1 MKALFVGLVL
11 ISSNS
16 FAHDSSHTRDSCN
29 IDINGGVSISQSNI
43 KFLKNDKSLYKIEKD
58 HSLIINGEEVSL
70 TSSQQSIITQFSTD
84 IRALIPQ
91 AKNVATDA
99 LTLASE
105 GVSLVFNEL
114 LGENNAVVE
123 DLATHFNMI
132 NQEIEESF
140 AMNKTVHFN
149 EDGFSSDEFFGD
161 EFEERI
167 EAAVEQTIQNSI
179 GSVMIAVGQELLFS
193 GGNMDAFETKME
205 SFGEQMEYEME
216 VRSQD
221 IEKRAYALCEALIN
235 IDLIE
240 ENMRNDIPELSKFNV
255 LTISG
260 KNQNKA

>member
-1 MKALFVGLVL
+1 MKTLFVGLVL

-16 FAHDSSHTRDSCN
+16 FAHDSSHTSDSCN

-149 EDGFSSDEFFGD
+149 EDGFS
-161 EFEERI
+161 
-167 EAAVEQTIQNSI
+167 
-179 GSVMIAVGQELLFS
+179 ELLFS

-205 SFGEQMEYEME
+205 SFAEQMGYEME

-260 KNQNKA
+260 ENQNKA

>member
-1 MKALFVGLVL
+1 MFSHLKLL
-11 ISSNS
+11 IYW
-16 FAHDSSHTRDSCN
+16 
-29 IDINGGVSISQSNI
+29 
-43 KFLKNDKSLYKIEKD
+43 KL
-58 HSLIINGEEVSL
+58 
-70 TSSQQSIITQFSTD
+70 
-84 IRALIPQ
+84 
-91 AKNVATDA
+91 
-99 LTLASE
+99 

-161 EFEERI
+161 GFEERI

-193 GGNMDAFETKME
+193 GGNMDAFETKMK

-221 IEKRAYALCEALIN
+221 IEKRAYTLCEALIN

-240 ENMRNDIPELSKFNV
+240 ENMRNDIPELSTFNI